1 MSSARSM
8 IGVTIS
14 WYANRV
20 ATSAAARSAA
30 RHNGRSWGR
39 MSRTP
44 RTALIG
50 SERGMEQRLYEGL
63 RNRSR
68 ARLVSLA
75 QMPADITA
83 LIQLVSLILAAFAL
97 VMGAYLLIIGRRPW
111 RGEQDEGV
119 APRVRLLG
127 LSYIPVVRS
136 AMVPM
141 RIQPH
146 PLAVDLPGGLNG

>member
-1 MSSARSM
+1 
-8 IGVTIS
+8 
-14 WYANRV
+14 
-20 ATSAAARSAA
+20 
-30 RHNGRSWGR
+30 

-83 LIQLVSLILAAFAL
+83 LIQLVSLILAALAL
-97 VMGAYLLIIGRRPW
+97 VMGAYLLIIGRGPRRGRGKGGVGAGRRRPS
-111 RGEQDEGV
+111 
-119 APRVRLLG
+119 RLC
-127 LSYIPVVRS
+127 PPWWRS
-136 AMVPM
+136 AAGHTIV
-141 RIQPH
+141 
-146 PLAVDLPGGLNG
+146 